1 MKSTSTNEWF
11 FDEGCE
17 KLPSAVILAFFTG
30 TFLSRNDVHAL
41 QPYISLFN
49 IMMPVRLCFE
59 NKKTLSYSFTKE
71 KNNYS
76 NRFEFGFF
84 PPYFDGT
91 LFVFILLRK

>member
-41 QPYISLFN
+41 QLYISLFN
-49 IMMPVRLCFE
+49 IMMPVRLRFE

-71 KNNYS
+71 KNYS